1 LPTGPSLIPHPSS
14 PSRFLAGQEYKLLRI
29 IDLSD
34 VHSAAPV
41 KHAKYASAFG
51 IVTTRRTFYLKAAD
65 KAEADG
71 WVADINAARRSP

>member
-1 LPTGPSLIPHPSS
+1 MLPC
-14 PSRFLAGQEYKLLRI
+14 QEYKLLRI

-41 KHAKYASAFG
+41 QHAKYASAFG

-65 KAEADG
+65 KAEAEG